1 MREKRRTLGLTLG
14 IPKMIA
20 LSVAAI
26 VAITLCPLASAG
38 ERWSRQLTEFTGPAT
53 GNDWIPLSRPGSER
67 QAGARVL
74 NYFAA
79 PPQQT
84 FLGPDN
90 AAQAQQHHF
99 TFLNHQFPQS
109 NRFLLQQPV
118 PQHQHQQPAQELLE
132 QPFHLTSFQRNGPF
146 VGQTIQHPP
155 PPPPP
160 QPASSTNPFEQQF
173 LSKSPLSEALIQE
186 DKQSPPPQQQ
196 QPTLLDQP
204 FSYQHIRQPE
214 LDAQQQVGPQS
225 GPSGG
230 AVSQEEVQL
239 LYVPVETLYN
249 QKQPS
254 QPALEN
260 NRFNSLPQPVSPSLI
275 NDFYTAGT
283 TTTTPKPA
291 RSSAATF
298 APRYTNAPETPAPAV
313 SRSSSATFGSTASSK
328 PKPNQPPLALFLYN
342 EGRQGK
348 LSTGDALGGL
358 KNVNEIAVLDA
369 FGKNTPKVFIG
380 PSGLAPPKSYSR
392 FDLPYL
398 SSVDLS
404 SSRSNRK
411 IEDLPFFVAP
421 LSYKTPSGYSKIS
434 LPPPHVGSIVVRQS
448 SSSSGNSLEHNTF
461 YTRPTAPSNV
471 QYYTPS
477 TLNFAED
484 AAPTKAPLTLG
495 ASRKPIYDDDHYT
508 SPTGKPVSTSS
519 SSLSSSGERNSA
531 GQYGTFN
538 NPNPPSRHPSV
549 NEEYFNLAK
558 TKKPTTSPAPAPTT
572 PNYPFRS
579 YGSTRQFDF
588 KPMPDQKIPPSFY
601 PADED
606 DSTTTLL
613 TTPTTTE
620 RPTTAQLQ
628 YEAER
633 MRTYF
638 REENFRSRRPVHHQ
652 QQHQPTTPA
661 TLGESKQQ
669 EQQQFVHKFKLV
681 DSVRPNNVK
690 SSVVD
695 HGFLDF
701 FNPPSSQ
708 QHTDEMIKTTIT
720 TSLPGRDG
728 AERQIIRN
736 NYFTAAAAINEDS
749 GANRHS
755 KYVSTYYNPS
765 STAAGTTA
773 GTTTLAPPTTQDV
786 FFRDFDHRSK
796 FYEREPK
803 YETSF
808 PTTVGTT
815 GTSYINKYKYETDSY
830 NDAPRYSVEVI
841 TTSEPT
847 TVTVE
852 PTQGTTD
859 QQHYSIPSELPP
871 ISANLPGLVNALM
884 DDQWSPKTPDSA
896 STSANTRGP
905 HFRKQLHRTTTQS
918 SVGADSYAAEPI
930 TTTTRRPVQRQRRP
944 HPSRTTP
951 APETSEQS
959 SPSTRA
965 PISRSRSRYVPNNDE
980 RPASRGRSRSR
991 TTTPRGPRK
1000 EEENLDYQR
1009 DVLKQNYPV
1018 IRPQGGAPAPTT
1030 TPPSTTIAT
1039 TPSTTL
1045 SYQETYED
1053 PSERLISTTLANEVP
1068 LDSVDPQQQ
1077 QQQVTR
1083 KYSTYYSEPTYEQET
1098 TPTTVIPPQTS
1109 SYFVPSY
1116 STRAQLGGGDRAE
1129 EEEYVRP
1136 QEVIPLSRDPELSQS
1151 VIPLRS
1157 QTPATEATPQTAPP
1171 PAPIQYQPVT
1181 ESEEKL
1187 TTAYGQP
1194 LEEAMEIKKVE
1205 ITPRPRRPGLVS
1217 RQRDS
1222 QQTYASRT
1230 TTERT
1235 TSVRTTTPEPTATSG
1250 AGSRTAS
1257 GRRPAFVRRPSRL
1270 YATTT
1275 VSPTTTQAAGY
1286 SNEQQQPTQGSNT
1299 VRTKNRQ
1306 DILRG
1311 RTRRP
1316 TTTTEPAAAATT
1328 ASPEAPVTRAFGRGS
1343 NLRRISPTL
1352 RSRQEQTAA
1361 ATTQQPSTAPAAPA
1375 SSSGPRFRIR
1385 ERTRFNLQP
1394 QESQWSTKLN
1404 QNSFQPVLKSES
1416 RANDFE
1422 QENVSTEPEPEI
1434 VTAARDTE
1442 MYFVNVS
1449 SNYGQKGGSSSSSN
1463 SQAANAEDSTENSVP
1478 SFADLLNDVMKDF
1491 IDDNSQKKPERESDE
1506 KDHVSVE
1513 EPRRPVANFRNNF
1526 LRKRGRSK
1534 VVDSFETAESQ
1545 HINQAA
1551 QVYNGPSHFGESLK
1565 SIDHVGLSGKNVPQ
1579 EVGAKYHADEEQYD
1593 DQENTAQEQATVAP
1607 EDEPKET
1614 ETEEASVEVITGVA
1628 EVASSTQATPTTTTT
1643 KPTEEVP
1650 TLASLEQTSTNLP
1663 QQQQDRAEEATEP
1676 SATFEPIAED
1686 DPLNGSDEEEAKRKV
1701 SDGIFADVKKTIS
1714 DLYEMAEHDTE
1725 TEEMVDGGDPVGDD
1739 DDEVEDEEFRP
1750 TEDSL
1755 ADPTASTTDISP
1767 SETQFV
1773 PVTAEPPAFVNPM
1786 GSLVIPTS
1794 VSNGITHETE
1804 ICYRGRCIKTEDD
1817 KRKRKFK
1824 LN

>member
-1 MREKRRTLGLTLG
+1 MALGVALVQVA
-14 IPKMIA
+14 IIA
-20 LSVAAI
+20 LTS
-26 VAITLCPLASAG
+26 LAPVLAG
-38 ERWSRQLTEFTGPAT
+38 ERWSRQLTEFTGGSAT
-53 GNDWIPLSRPGSER
+53 GTDWIPLSRPIAER

-74 NYFAA
+74 NYFSA
-79 PPQQT
+79 PPQPQ

-90 AAQAQQHHF
+90 TAAAQQHHF

-109 NRFLLQQPV
+109 NRFLLQQPA
-118 PQHQHQQPAQELLE
+118 PQQPQQQQQELLE
-132 QPFHLTSFQRNGPF
+132 QPPFHLSSFQRSPPQF

-160 QPASSTNPFEQQF
+160 PQPQPNLFEQQF
-173 LSKSPLSEALIQE
+173 LGGAKSPLSEALIQE
-186 DKQSPPPQQQ
+186 DKPQPQQLEQ
-196 QPTLLDQP
+196 QS

-214 LDAQQQVGPQS
+214 LDGQPGGGPPPQQP
-225 GPSGG
+225 G

-249 QKQPS
+249 QKQQSPLA
-254 QPALEN
+254 PDT
-260 NRFNSLPQPVSPSLI
+260 NRYNALPQPVSPSLI

-283 TTTTPKPA
+283 TTTTPKPPV
-291 RSSAATF
+291 RTSAATF
-298 APRYTNAPETPAPAV
+298 ATQPPQRSVYTSAGAETSAPALS
-313 SRSSSATFGSTASSK
+313 SRSSSTSASK

-342 EGRQGK
+342 DGRQGK
-348 LSTGDALGGL
+348 LSTSDAIGGL
-358 KNVNEIAVLDA
+358 KNINEIAVLDA

-380 PSGLAPPKSYSR
+380 PNGLAPPKSYSR

-404 SSRSNRK
+404 SNRANRK

-421 LSYKTPSGYSKIS
+421 LSYKTPGGYTKIA

-448 SSSSGNSLEHNTF
+448 GSTGSGGNSLEHGPF

-477 TLNFAED
+477 TLNFGED
-484 AAPTKAPLTLG
+484 AGPTKATLG
-495 ASRKPIYDDDHYT
+495 ATGKPIYDADHYT
-508 SPTGKPVSTSS
+508 SPTGKPASTV
-519 SSLSSSGERNSA
+519 
-531 GQYGTFN
+531 GQYSSFQN
-538 NPNPPSRHPSV
+538 SPLPPSRHPGV

-558 TKKPTTSPAPAPTT
+558 TKKPSTSPAPAPTT
-572 PNYPFRS
+572 ANYPFRS
-579 YGSTRQFDF
+579 YGGSTRQFDF
-588 KPMPDQKIPPSFY
+588 KPMPEQKIPPSFY
-601 PADED
+601 PVEELD
-606 DSTTTLL
+606 DTTTTIF
-613 TTPTTTE
+613 TTPTTTTTTE
-620 RPTTAQLQ
+620 RPTTAQLHF
-628 YEAER
+628 EAER
-633 MRTYF
+633 MRTHF
-638 REENFRSRRPVHHQ
+638 REENFRSRTRPHHQHHQ
-652 QQHQPTTPA
+652 QQTTPA
-661 TLGESKQQ
+661 TTPLNEGK
-669 EQQQFVHKFKLV
+669 EQ
-681 DSVRPNNVK
+681 
-690 SSVVD
+690 
-695 HGFLDF
+695 HGGID
-701 FNPPSSQ
+701 
-708 QHTDEMIKTTIT
+708 
-720 TSLPGRDG
+720 
-728 AERQIIRN
+728 RQVIRN
-736 NYFTAAAAINEDS
+736 NYYTAAAAINEDS

-765 STAAGTTA
+765 STSAGTTA
-773 GTTTLAPPTTQDV
+773 GTTTPATLTTQDV
-786 FFRDFDHRSK
+786 FFRDFEHRSK
-796 FYEREPK
+796 FYEREPTK

-808 PTTVGTT
+808 PTTIGTT
-815 GTSYINKYKYETDSY
+815 VGTSYINKYKYETDSY
-830 NDAPRYSVEVI
+830 SDSPRYSVEVI

-847 TVTVE
+847 TAVTVE
-852 PTQGTTD
+852 PTHGTTE

-884 DDQWSPKTPDSA
+884 DEQWSPKTPDTGAQAPSG
-896 STSANTRGP
+896 NTRGP
-905 HFRKQLHRTTTQS
+905 HFRKQLHRTTTTQS
-918 SVGADSYAAEPI
+918 SDAYDADQAAP
-930 TTTTRRPVQRQRRP
+930 TTRRPLQRGRRP
-944 HPSRTTP
+944 HPSRTTTP
-951 APETSEQS
+951 ATPAAEAGENS
-959 SPSTRA
+959 SHASTRA
-965 PISRSRSRYVPNNDE
+965 PISRSRSRYVPNNEE
-980 RPASRGRSRSR
+980 RPAASRGRSRGR

-1018 IRPQGGAPAPTT
+1018 IRPQAQGVPAPTT
-1030 TPPSTTIAT
+1030 SPPPTTIAT

-1045 SYQETYED
+1045 QETYDD
-1053 PSERLISTTLANEVP
+1053 PSERVFISTTLANELP
-1068 LDSVDPQQQ
+1068 LDTVDP

-1083 KYSTYYSEPTYEQET
+1083 KYSTYYSEPTYDQET
-1098 TPTTVIPPQTS
+1098 TVTTVVPPQTP
-1109 SYFVPSY
+1109 SYYVPSY
-1116 STRAQLGGGDRAE
+1116 NTRTQAE
-1129 EEEYVRP
+1129 DEEEYVRP
-1136 QEVIPLSRDPELSQS
+1136 QEVIPLNREPEHS

-1157 QTPATEATPQTAPP
+1157 QTPATEAPPQTAPP
-1171 PAPIQYQPVT
+1171 PVT

-1187 TTAYGQP
+1187 TTAYGAP

-1217 RQRDS
+1217 RTRDS
-1222 QQTYASRT
+1222 QQTYATRT

-1235 TSVRTTTPEPTATSG
+1235 ITSRTTTPEPAAPPPPSG
-1250 AGSRTAS
+1250 AGASRTSA

-1275 VSPTTTQAAGY
+1275 ASPTTTAAY
-1286 SNEQQQPTQGSNT
+1286 TNEQQPTQGTYT

-1361 ATTQQPSTAPAAPA
+1361 ATTQQPSTAAPAA
-1375 SSSGPRFRIR
+1375 SSGPRFRIR

-1404 QNSFQPVLKSES
+1404 QNSFQPVLKTES
-1416 RANDFE
+1416 RANNDLE

-1434 VTAARDTE
+1434 VTAARDTG

-1449 SNYGQKGGSSSSSN
+1449 SNYGQKGGAGSP
-1463 SQAANAEDSTENSVP
+1463 QDAPTEDSTENSVP

-1491 IDDNSQKKPERESDE
+1491 IDDNSQKKPERESEE
-1506 KDHVSVE
+1506 KDRASSE
-1513 EPRRPVANFRNNF
+1513 EATRRPITSNFRNNF

-1551 QVYNGPSHFGESLK
+1551 QVYNGQAHFGETLK
-1565 SIDHVGLSGKNVPQ
+1565 SIDHVGLTGKNIAEKHRDVAPF
-1579 EVGAKYHADEEQYD
+1579 EE
-1593 DQENTAQEQATVAP
+1593 QENTAQEQATVAP
-1607 EDEPKET
+1607 EEEPKET
-1614 ETEEASVEVITGVA
+1614 ETGEASVEVITAVSDVSA
-1628 EVASSTQATPTTTTT
+1628 PTSTA
-1643 KPTEEVP
+1643 KPTAEDLA
-1650 TLASLEQTSTNLP
+1650 LASLEQTSTNAPLL
-1663 QQQQDRAEEATEP
+1663 QDHTTEA
-1676 SATFEPIAED
+1676 SATLEPIAED
-1686 DPLNGSDEEEAKRKV
+1686 DGPTFAAPEAGEEEEEENQQPPSSKKV
-1701 SDGIFADVKKTIS
+1701 SEGIFADVKKTIS
-1714 DLYEMAEHDTE
+1714 DLYEMAEHDAE
-1725 TEEMVDGGDPVGDD
+1725 TEEMVDGGGEQDG
-1739 DDEVEDEEFRP
+1739 EREDEFVHP
-1750 TEDSL
+1750 TEDPL
-1755 ADPTASTTDISP
+1755 AADDAVESDDEQEVVPATTDISP

-1773 PVTAEPPAFVNPM
+1773 PVTAEPPAIVNPM

>member
-1 MREKRRTLGLTLG
+1 MREKRRSLLGLTLG
-14 IPKMIA
+14 IWEMITLSTAIIAIA
-20 LSVAAI
+20 L
-26 VAITLCPLASAG
+26 CPSTSAG
-38 ERWSRQLTEFTGPAT
+38 ERWSRQLTEFTGGPAP

-79 PPQQT
+79 PQQT

-109 NRFLLQQPV
+109 NRFLLQQPA
-118 PQHQHQQPAQELLE
+118 PQQHQPTQELLDP
-132 QPFHLTSFQRNGPF
+132 PFHLTNFQRNGPF
-146 VGQTIQHPP
+146 LGQTIQHPP
-155 PPPPP
+155 PPPPA
-160 QPASSTNPFEQQF
+160 QPGSSTNPFEQQF

-186 DKQSPPPQQQ
+186 DKQQPPPPQQQ
-196 QPTLLDQP
+196 PSLLDQP

-214 LDAQQQVGPQS
+214 LDVQQPSPQS

-249 QKQPS
+249 QKQS
-254 QPALEN
+254 QATPEN

-291 RSSAATF
+291 RTSAATF
-298 APRYTNAPETPAPAV
+298 APRYTNAPETPTPAL
-313 SRSSSATFGSTASSK
+313 SRSSSSTFGGATSK

-342 EGRQGK
+342 DGRQGK
-348 LSTGDALGGL
+348 LSTGDALSGL
-358 KNVNEIAVLDA
+358 KNINEIAVLDA
-369 FGKNTPKVFIG
+369 FGKNSPKVFIG

-404 SSRSNRK
+404 SNRSNRK

-421 LSYKTPSGYSKIS
+421 LSYKTPSGYSKIA
-434 LPPPHVGSIVVRQS
+434 LPAPHVGSVIVRQS
-448 SSSSGNSLEHNTF
+448 SSTSGNSLEHNTF
-461 YTRPTAPSNV
+461 YTRPTAPSNNV

-477 TLNFAED
+477 TLNFADD
-484 AAPTKAPLTLG
+484 AAPTKAPVTLG
-495 ASRKPIYDDDHYT
+495 ASGKPIYEADHYT
-508 SPTGKPVSTSS
+508 SPTGKPVSSS
-519 SSLSSSGERNSA
+519 SSNDRGQQYSSFNS
-531 GQYGTFN
+531 
-538 NPNPPSRHPSV
+538 PNPPSRHPSV
-549 NEEYFNLAK
+549 NEEFFNLAK
-558 TKKPTTSPAPAPTT
+558 TKKPTTSPAPTT

-601 PADED
+601 PVEED
-606 DSTTTLL
+606 DSTTTVL

-620 RPTTAQLQ
+620 RPTTAQLH

-633 MRTYF
+633 MRTHF
-638 REENFRSRRPVHHQ
+638 REENFRIRRPHHHQ
-652 QQHQPTTPA
+652 PSTPA

-669 EQQQFVHKFKLV
+669 EQQFVHKFKLV

-708 QHTDEMIKTTIT
+708 QHTDEMVKTTIT

-736 NYFTAAAAINEDS
+736 NYFTAAAVINEDN
-749 GANRHS
+749 GTNRHS

-773 GTTTLAPPTTQDV
+773 GTTTPAPLTTQDT

-830 NDAPRYSVEVI
+830 SDAPRYSVEVI

-896 STSANTRGP
+896 ITSGNTRGP

-918 SVGADSYAAEPI
+918 SVGDSYAAEPI
-930 TTTTRRPVQRQRRP
+930 TTTTTRRPLQRQRRP

-951 APETSEQS
+951 APETGENS

-965 PISRSRSRYVPNNDE
+965 PISRSRSRYVPNNEE

-1018 IRPQGGAPAPTT
+1018 IRPQGQGVPVPTT
-1030 TPPSTTIAT
+1030 TPPPTTIAT

-1045 SYQETYED
+1045 SYQEAYED
-1053 PSERLISTTLANEVP
+1053 PSERLISTTLANEVL
-1068 LDSVDPQQQ
+1068 LDAVDP

-1083 KYSTYYSEPTYEQET
+1083 KYSTYYSEPSYEPET
-1098 TPTTVIPPQTS
+1098 DTVTTVLPSQTS
-1109 SYFVPSY
+1109 SYFVPSF
-1116 STRAQLGGGDRAE
+1116 STRSQFGGDRAE
-1129 EEEYVRP
+1129 EEEYSRP
-1136 QEVIPLSRDPELSQS
+1136 QEVIPLNREAELGQS

-1171 PAPIQYQPVT
+1171 AVQYQPVT

-1194 LEEAMEIKKVE
+1194 LEEIMEIKKVE

-1235 TSVRTTTPEPTATSG
+1235 TSVRTTTPEPAASSG

-1275 VSPTTTQAAGY
+1275 TASPTTTAGY
-1286 SNEQQQPTQGSNT
+1286 SSEQQQPTQGTYT

-1361 ATTQQPSTAPAAPA
+1361 TATTQQPSTTAPA
-1375 SSSGPRFRIR
+1375 SSSNGGPRFRIR

-1422 QENVSTEPEPEI
+1422 QENVSSEPEPEI
-1434 VTAARDTE
+1434 VTAPRDNE

-1449 SNYGQKGGSSSSSN
+1449 SNYGQKDGSN
-1463 SQAANAEDSTENSVP
+1463 QGANAEDSTENSVP

-1491 IDDNSQKKPERESDE
+1491 IDDNSQKKPERDSDE
-1506 KDHVSVE
+1506 KDQVSIE

-1551 QVYNGPSHFGESLK
+1551 HVYNGPSHYGEPLK
-1565 SIDHVGLSGKNVPQ
+1565 SIDHVELSGKNVPQ
-1579 EVGAKYHADEEQYD
+1579 QVDAKHHNQEERYDEQD
-1593 DQENTAQEQATVAP
+1593 NTAQEEATVAP
-1607 EDEPKET
+1607 EEETKET
-1614 ETEEASVEVITGVA
+1614 ETEEVSVEVVTGFA
-1628 EVASSTQATPTTTTT
+1628 ELGTSTQTTPTTTTTTT
-1643 KPTEEVP
+1643 KPTEQTP
-1650 TLASLEQTSTNLP
+1650 TLASLEQTSTILP
-1663 QQQQDRAEEATEP
+1663 QQQDRAEATTDTPVTVEP
-1676 SATFEPIAED
+1676 SSEEVPF
-1686 DPLNGSDEEEAKRKV
+1686 NGSEEEEEVKRKI

-1739 DDEVEDEEFRP
+1739 EEVEDEEFRP
-1750 TEDSL
+1750 TDDSL
-1755 ADPTASTTDISP
+1755 VASTTDISP

-1773 PVTAEPPAFVNPM
+1773 PVTAEPPALVNPM

>member
-1 MREKRRTLGLTLG
+1 MRD
-14 IPKMIA
+14 A
-20 LSVAAI
+20 LESWAS
-26 VAITLCPLASAG
+26 ITLAVALVGITICPPVSAG
-38 ERWSRQLTEFTGPAT
+38 ERWSRQLTEFTGGPVA
-53 GNDWIPLSRPGSER
+53 GNDWIPLSRPSSER

-74 NYFAA
+74 NYFTA
-79 PPQQT
+79 PQQT
-84 FLGPDN
+84 FLDPDS

-109 NRFLLQQPV
+109 NRFLLQQPA
-118 PQHQHQQPAQELLE
+118 PQQHQPAQELLE
-132 QPFHLTSFQRNGPF
+132 QPFHLTSFQRTSPF

-160 QPASSTNPFEQQF
+160 QPAASAIPFEQQF
-173 LSKSPLSEALIQE
+173 LSKSPVSEALIQE
-186 DKQSPPPQQQ
+186 EKQQHQQQ
-196 QPTLLDQP
+196 QQTSLLDQP

-214 LDAQQQVGPQS
+214 LDAHPAGPQS

-249 QKQPS
+249 QKQS
-254 QPALEN
+254 QPPPEN
-260 NRFNSLPQPVSPSLI
+260 TRFNTLPQPVSPSLI

-283 TTTTPKPA
+283 TTTTPKPP
-291 RSSAATF
+291 RTNAATF
-298 APRYTNAPETPAPAV
+298 APRYTSAPETPAPAL
-313 SRSSSATFGSTASSK
+313 SRSSTSTLGGASSK

-342 EGRQGK
+342 DGRQGK

-358 KNVNEIAVLDA
+358 KNINEIAVLDA

-380 PSGLAPPKSYSR
+380 PSGLAPSKSYSR

-404 SSRSNRK
+404 SNRANRK

-421 LSYKTPSGYSKIS
+421 LSYKTPNGYSKIA
-434 LPPPHVGSIVVRQS
+434 LPPPHVGSIIVRQGS
-448 SSSSGNSLEHNTF
+448 SSNGNSLDHNTF
-461 YTRPTAPSNV
+461 HTRPTAPSNV

-477 TLNFAED
+477 TLNFD
-484 AAPTKAPLTLG
+484 DSSTSTKTPVTLG
-495 ASRKPIYDDDHYT
+495 ASGKPIYETDHYT
-508 SPTGKPVSTSS
+508 SPTGKPVSSS
-519 SSLSSSGERNSA
+519 STNDRGVAHFGSFS
-531 GQYGTFN
+531 
-538 NPNPPSRHPSV
+538 NPNPLPASRHPSV

-558 TKKPTTSPAPAPTT
+558 TKKPTTSSALAPTT

-601 PADED
+601 PQEED
-606 DSTTTLL
+606 DASTTLSA
-613 TTPTTTE
+613 TTTTTE

-628 YEAER
+628 FEAER
-633 MRTYF
+633 MRTHF
-638 REENFRSRRPVHHQ
+638 REENFRSRRPHH
-652 QQHQPTTPA
+652 HQPTTPA
-661 TLGESKQQ
+661 SLDENKPQEQQ
-669 EQQQFVHKFKLV
+669 QQQQFVHKFKLV

-701 FNPPSSQ
+701 FNHASH
-708 QHTDEMIKTTIT
+708 QHTDDMIKTTIT
-720 TSLPGRDG
+720 TNLPGG
-728 AERQIIRN
+728 ADRQVIRN
-736 NYFTAAAAINEDS
+736 NYFTASAAANEDT

-755 KYVSTYYNPS
+755 KFVSTYYNPS

-773 GTTTLAPPTTQDV
+773 ETTTPATFTTQDM
-786 FFRDFDHRSK
+786 FFREFDHRSK

-815 GTSYINKYKYETDSY
+815 GTNYINKYKYDTGSFS
-830 NDAPRYSVEVI
+830 DAPRYSVEVV

-847 TVTVE
+847 TGTAE

-859 QQHYSIPSELPP
+859 PQHYNIPSELPP

-884 DDQWSPKTPDSA
+884 DDQWPPKASEIGSA
-896 STSANTRGP
+896 AVNPRGP
-905 HFRKQLHRTTTQS
+905 HFRKQLHRTTTQTS
-918 SVGADSYAAEPI
+918 AAEPYGTEPA
-930 TTTTRRPVQRQRRP
+930 TTTTRRPLQRQRRP

-951 APETSEQS
+951 APAAPAETGENSG
-959 SPSTRA
+959 PSTRA
-965 PISRSRSRYVPNNDE
+965 PNSRSRSRYVPNNEE
-980 RPASRGRSRSR
+980 RTSSRGRSRSR
-991 TTTPRGPRK
+991 TTTPRGPRR

-1018 IRPQGGAPAPTT
+1018 IRPQGPGASAPTT

-1039 TPSTTL
+1039 TPSTTFGN
-1045 SYQETYED
+1045 QEPYEET
-1053 PSERLISTTLANEVP
+1053 SERLIATTLANEIP

-1077 QQQVTR
+1077 VTS
-1083 KYSTYYSEPTYEQET
+1083 KYSTYYSDSTYERESSA
-1098 TPTTVIPPQTS
+1098 TTVLPSQTS
-1109 SYFVPSY
+1109 SYYVPLY
-1116 STRAQLGGGDRAE
+1116 STRSQTGDRPE
-1129 EEEYVRP
+1129 EEEYLRP
-1136 QEVIPLSRDPELSQS
+1136 QEVLPLNPDAEPAHA
-1151 VIPLRS
+1151 VIPLGT
-1157 QTPATEATPQTAPP
+1157 QTPVTEASPQTAPP
-1171 PAPIQYQPVT
+1171 VQYLPEKE

-1194 LEEAMEIKKVE
+1194 LDDAMELKKME

-1222 QQTYASRT
+1222 QQSYASRT

-1235 TSVRTTTPEPTATSG
+1235 TTTRTTTPEPAVSG
-1250 AGSRTAS
+1250 TGSRTAS

-1275 VSPTTTQAAGY
+1275 VSPITTAGY
-1286 SNEQQQPTQGSNT
+1286 SNEQQQSTHGTNT

-1316 TTTTEPAAAATT
+1316 TTTTEPAAAAATT

-1361 ATTQQPSTAPAAPA
+1361 ATTQQPSTAAP

-1416 RANDFE
+1416 RTNDLE

-1434 VTAARDTE
+1434 VTAARDNE
-1442 MYFVNVS
+1442 MFFLNVS
-1449 SNYGQKGGSSSSSN
+1449 SKYGQKDSSN
-1463 SQAANAEDSTENSVP
+1463 QGVNAEDSTETSVP

-1491 IDDNSQKKPERESDE
+1491 IDDNSQKKPERDSDE
-1506 KDHVSVE
+1506 KDQASTE
-1513 EPRRPVANFRNNF
+1513 EQRRPVASFRNNF

-1565 SIDHVGLSGKNVPQ
+1565 SIDHVGLSGKNAAQ
-1579 EVGAKYHADEEQYD
+1579 QNNAKHADQQEAFEE
-1593 DQENTAQEQATVAP
+1593 QENTAQEEEATVAP
-1607 EDEPKET
+1607 VEIVPGEIA
-1614 ETEEASVEVITGVA
+1614 TEEVSVEVITRFA
-1628 EVASSTQATPTTTTT
+1628 EAEPSTTSTPSTTTM
-1643 KPTEEVP
+1643 KPTQEVP
-1650 TLASLEQTSTNLP
+1650 TLASLEQTSTSVP
-1663 QQQQDRAEEATEP
+1663 QQQDRVEAATETP
-1676 SATFEPIAED
+1676 TTVEPVYD
-1686 DPLNGSDEEEAKRKV
+1686 DESSFLADDQFVKKQAPG
-1701 SDGIFADVKKTIS
+1701 GIFADVKKTIS
-1714 DLYEMAEHDTE
+1714 DLYEMAEHDAE
-1725 TEEMVDGGDPVGDD
+1725 TEEMVDGGEPAGIDETEDD
-1739 DDEVEDEEFRP
+1739 DFQP
-1750 TEDSL
+1750 TDDPRSLGDSFD
-1755 ADPTASTTDISP
+1755 AQASPVTDISP

-1773 PVTAEPPAFVNPM
+1773 QVTAEPPTFINPM

>member
-14 IPKMIA
+14 IWETVT
-20 LSVAAI
+20 LSIAI
-26 VAITLCPLASAG
+26 VTITLCPLVSAG
-38 ERWSRQLTEFTGPAT
+38 ERWSRQLTEFTGGPAT

-79 PPQQT
+79 PQQT

-90 AAQAQQHHF
+90 AAQPQQHHF

-109 NRFLLQQPV
+109 NRFLLQQPA
-118 PQHQHQQPAQELLE
+118 PQQHQPAQELLE
-132 QPFHLTSFQRNGPF
+132 QPFHLTSFQRTAPF

-155 PPPPP
+155 PPPP
-160 QPASSTNPFEQQF
+160 QPASPTNPFEQQF

-186 DKQSPPPQQQ
+186 DKQQPPQQQ
-196 QPTLLDQP
+196 QPSILDQP

-214 LDAQQQVGPQS
+214 LDGQQGGPQS

-249 QKQPS
+249 QKQS
-254 QPALEN
+254 QPTPEN

-283 TTTTPKPA
+283 TTTTPKPP
-291 RSSAATF
+291 RTSAATF
-298 APRYTNAPETPAPAV
+298 APRYTNAPETPAPAPAV
-313 SRSSSATFGSTASSK
+313 SRSSTTTFGGTSSK

-342 EGRQGK
+342 DGRQGK

-404 SSRSNRK
+404 SNRSNRK

-421 LSYKTPSGYSKIS
+421 LSYKTPGGYSKIA
-434 LPPPHVGSIVVRQS
+434 LPSPHVGSIIVRQS

-461 YTRPTAPSNV
+461 YTRPTAPTNV

-484 AAPTKAPLTLG
+484 AAPTKAPVTLG
-495 ASRKPIYDDDHYT
+495 ASGKPIYDADHYT
-508 SPTGKPVSTSS
+508 SPTGKPISSASS
-519 SSLSSSGERNSA
+519 SSERTA
-531 GQYGTFN
+531 GQYSSFN
-538 NPNPPSRHPSV
+538 SPNPPSRHPSV

-572 PNYPFRS
+572 PNYSFRT

-588 KPMPDQKIPPSFY
+588 KPMPEQKIPPSFY
-601 PADED
+601 PVDED
-606 DSTTTLL
+606 DTTTTIL

-628 YEAER
+628 FEAER
-633 MRTYF
+633 MRTHF
-638 REENFRSRRPVHHQ
+638 REENFRSRRPQHQ
-652 QQHQPTTPA
+652 HQHQPTTLA
-661 TLGESKQQ
+661 SLDEGKQQ
-669 EQQQFVHKFKLV
+669 EPQQQQFVHKFKLV
-681 DSVRPNNVK
+681 ESVRPNNVK

-708 QHTDEMIKTTIT
+708 QHTDDMIKTTIT

-736 NYFTAAAAINEDS
+736 NYFTAAAAINEDT

-773 GTTTLAPPTTQDV
+773 GTTTPATLTTQDV

-803 YETSF
+803 YETNF

-830 NDAPRYSVEVI
+830 SDAPRYSVEVI

-847 TVTVE
+847 TVTAE
-852 PTQGTTD
+852 PTHGTTD

-896 STSANTRGP
+896 STNTRAP
-905 HFRKQLHRTTTQS
+905 HFRKQLYRTTTQS
-918 SVGADSYAAEPI
+918 SVGDSYAAEPV

-951 APETSEQS
+951 APEMVDYA

-1018 IRPQGGAPAPTT
+1018 IRPQGQGSGAPAPTT
-1030 TPPSTTIAT
+1030 TPPSTTVAT

-1077 QQQVTR
+1077 QVTR
-1083 KYSTYYSEPTYEQET
+1083 KYATYYSEPTYEQET
-1098 TPTTVIPPQTS
+1098 TVTTVLPPQTS

-1116 STRAQLGGGDRAE
+1116 STRAQLGGDRAE

-1136 QEVIPLSRDPELSQS
+1136 QEVIPLNREPELGQS

-1157 QTPATEATPQTAPP
+1157 QTTPTEATPQTAPP
-1171 PAPIQYQPVT
+1171 AIQYQPVT
-1181 ESEEKL
+1181 DSDEKL

-1222 QQTYASRT
+1222 QQTYSSRT

-1235 TSVRTTTPEPTATSG
+1235 TSVRTTTPEPATSA

-1275 VSPTTTQAAGY
+1275 ASPTTTTAGY
-1286 SNEQQQPTQGSNT
+1286 SNEQQQSTQGSYT

-1361 ATTQQPSTAPAAPA
+1361 ATTQQPSTAAPA
-1375 SSSGPRFRIR
+1375 SSGGPRFRIR

-1404 QNSFQPVLKSES
+1404 QNSFQPVLKGES

-1434 VTAARDTE
+1434 VTAARNSE

-1449 SNYGQKGGSSSSSN
+1449 SNYGQKDGSH
-1463 SQAANAEDSTENSVP
+1463 QGANAEDSTETSVP

-1491 IDDNSQKKPERESDE
+1491 IDDNSQKKPERDSDE
-1506 KDHVSVE
+1506 KDQVSLE

-1551 QVYNGPSHFGESLK
+1551 QLYNGPSHFGEPLK

-1579 EVGAKYHADEEQYD
+1579 EDDMLGVQQEQYEE
-1593 DQENTAQEQATVAP
+1593 QENTAQEQATVAP
-1607 EDEPKET
+1607 EEEPKET
-1614 ETEEASVEVITGVA
+1614 ETEEASVEVVTDFA
-1628 EVASSTQATPTTTTT
+1628 ELGTSTQATPTTTTATTT
-1643 KPTEEVP
+1643 KPTEEFP
-1650 TLASLEQTSTNLP
+1650 TLASLEQTSTYLP
-1663 QQQQDRAEEATEP
+1663 QQQDRIDATAETP
-1676 SATFEPIAED
+1676 ATFEPISEN

-1725 TEEMVDGGDPVGDD
+1725 TEEMVDGGDPMD
-1739 DDEVEDEEFRP
+1739 DDEVDDKEFQP
-1750 TEDSL
+1750 TEDPLQQAGS
-1755 ADPTASTTDISP
+1755 DEQITSTTDISP

>member
-1 MREKRRTLGLTLG
+1 MREKRRTFGLTLG
-14 IPKMIA
+14 SWESTMLA
-20 LSVAAI
+20 LAL
-26 VAITLCPLASAG
+26 VAITLCPLVSAG
-38 ERWSRQLTEFTGPAT
+38 ERWSRQLTEFTGGPAT

-74 NYFAA
+74 NYFTA
-79 PPQQT
+79 PQHT

-109 NRFLLQQPV
+109 NRFLLQQPA
-118 PQHQHQQPAQELLE
+118 PQQHQPAQELLE
-132 QPFHLTSFQRNGPF
+132 QPFHLTSFQRTAPF

-160 QPASSTNPFEQQF
+160 QQPVSSTNPFEQQF
-173 LSKSPLSEALIQE
+173 LSKSPISEALIQE
-186 DKQSPPPQQQ
+186 DKQQSLQQQ
-196 QPTLLDQP
+196 QPSILDQP

-214 LDAQQQVGPQS
+214 LNAQSTGPQS

-249 QKQPS
+249 QKQS
-254 QPALEN
+254 QPPPEN
-260 NRFNSLPQPVSPSLI
+260 NRFNALPQPVSPSLI
-275 NDFYTAGT
+275 NDFYTAAT
-283 TTTTPKPA
+283 TTTTPKPP
-291 RSSAATF
+291 RTSAATF
-298 APRYTNAPETPAPAV
+298 APRYSSAPETPAPAL
-313 SRSSSATFGSTASSK
+313 SRSSTSTFGGSSSK

-342 EGRQGK
+342 DGRQSK

-358 KNVNEIAVLDA
+358 KNINEIAVLDA

-380 PSGLAPPKSYSR
+380 PSGLAPSKSYSR

-404 SSRSNRK
+404 SNRANRK

-421 LSYKTPSGYSKIS
+421 LSYKTPGGYSKIA
-434 LPPPHVGSIVVRQS
+434 LPPPHVGSIIVRQS
-448 SSSSGNSLEHNTF
+448 TSPTSGNSLEHNTF

-477 TLNFAED
+477 TLNFADD
-484 AAPTKAPLTLG
+484 ASPTKTSATLG
-495 ASRKPIYDDDHYT
+495 ATGKPIYDADHYT
-508 SPTGKPVSTSS
+508 SPTGKPVSSS
-519 SSLSSSGERNSA
+519 SSNDR
-531 GQYGTFN
+531 GQYSSFSG
-538 NPNPPSRHPSV
+538 PNPLPASRHPSV

-558 TKKPTTSPAPAPTT
+558 TKKPTTSAAPVPTT

-601 PADED
+601 PQEEED
-606 DSTTTLL
+606 SATTLL
-613 TTPTTTE
+613 ATTTTTE
-620 RPTTAQLQ
+620 RPTTVQLQ
-628 YEAER
+628 FEAER
-633 MRTYF
+633 MRTHF
-638 REENFRSRRPVHHQ
+638 REENFRSRRPHH
-652 QQHQPTTPA
+652 HQPTTPA
-661 TLGESKQQ
+661 PLTESKPQ

-720 TSLPGRDG
+720 TNLPGSGG
-728 AERQIIRN
+728 ADRQVIRN
-736 NYFTAAAAINEDS
+736 NYFTASAAINEDT

-773 GTTTLAPPTTQDV
+773 GTTTPSTFTTQDA

-884 DDQWSPKTPDSA
+884 DDQWSPKTPDSS
-896 STSANTRGP
+896 STTGNTRGP
-905 HFRKQLHRTTTQS
+905 HFRKQLQRTTTQTS
-918 SVGADSYAAEPI
+918 AGDSYAAEPAA
-930 TTTTRRPVQRQRRP
+930 TTTRRPLQRQRRP

-951 APETSEQS
+951 APALNADTGDNSG
-959 SPSTRA
+959 PSTRA
-965 PISRSRSRYVPNNDE
+965 PISRSRSRYVPNNEE

-1018 IRPQGGAPAPTT
+1018 IRPQGQGAPAPTT

-1077 QQQVTR
+1077 VTR
-1083 KYSTYYSEPTYEQET
+1083 KYSTYYSDPSYEQET
-1098 TPTTVIPPQTS
+1098 TVTTVLPPQTS

-1116 STRAQLGGGDRAE
+1116 STRSQTGD
-1129 EEEYVRP
+1129 EEEYVRS
-1136 QEVIPLSRDPELSQS
+1136 QDVIPLNRDPEPIHS
-1151 VIPLRS
+1151 VIPLRTHTS
-1157 QTPATEATPQTAPP
+1157 PTEATPQTAPP
-1171 PAPIQYQPVT
+1171 AIQYQPVT

-1222 QQTYASRT
+1222 QQNYASRT
-1230 TTERT
+1230 TTERST
-1235 TSVRTTTPEPTATSG
+1235 VRTTTPEPTTSG
-1250 AGSRTAS
+1250 AGSRTAA

-1275 VSPTTTQAAGY
+1275 VSPTTTAGY
-1286 SNEQQQPTQGSNT
+1286 SNEQQQQSTQGSYT

-1328 ASPEAPVTRAFGRGS
+1328 ASPEAPVTRAFGRGN

-1352 RSRQEQTAA
+1352 RSRQEQTVA
-1361 ATTQQPSTAPAAPA
+1361 ATTQQPSTAA
-1375 SSSGPRFRIR
+1375 SSSTGPRFRIR

-1416 RANDFE
+1416 RANDLE

-1434 VTAARDTE
+1434 VTAARDSE

-1449 SNYGQKGGSSSSSN
+1449 SNYGQKGN
-1463 SQAANAEDSTENSVP
+1463 NDQVANAEDSTENSVP

-1491 IDDNSQKKPERESDE
+1491 IDDNGQKKPERDSDE
-1506 KDHVSVE
+1506 KDQVSSE
-1513 EPRRPVANFRNNF
+1513 EQRRPVANFRNNF

-1551 QVYNGPSHFGESLK
+1551 QVYNGPSHLGESLK

-1579 EVGAKYHADEEQYD
+1579 QINGKYADQQFEE
-1593 DQENTAQEQATVAP
+1593 QENTAQEQATVAP
-1607 EDEPKET
+1607 EEEPKET
-1614 ETEEASVEVITGVA
+1614 ETEEASVEIVTAFSDVGTSAPV
-1628 EVASSTQATPTTTTT
+1628 STTTTV
-1643 KPTEEVP
+1643 KPTEPVP
-1650 TLASLEQTSTNLP
+1650 TQVGLELTSTLVP
-1663 QQQQDRAEEATEP
+1663 LSEVTTETPATGEPVYDDEP
-1676 SATFEPIAED
+1676 SYLLSD
-1686 DPLNGSDEEEAKRKV
+1686 DEETKKKV
-1701 SDGIFADVKKTIS
+1701 SHGIFADVKKTIS
-1714 DLYEMAEHDTE
+1714 DLYQMAEHDTE
-1725 TEEMVDGGDPVGDD
+1725 TEEMVDGGDPAGD
-1739 DDEVEDEEFRP
+1739 EEIEDEDVRP
-1750 TEDSL
+1750 TEDPLSL
-1755 ADPTASTTDISP
+1755 GGGNDEEQVAPTTDISP

-1773 PVTAEPPAFVNPM
+1773 QVTAEPPAFVNPM

>member
-14 IPKMIA
+14 TWETITLMVA
-20 LSVAAI
+20 L
-26 VAITLCPLASAG
+26 VAIALCPLVSAG
-38 ERWSRQLTEFTGPAT
+38 ERWSRQLTEFTGGPAT

-79 PPQQT
+79 PQPT

-109 NRFLLQQPV
+109 NRFLLQQPPP
-118 PQHQHQQPAQELLE
+118 PQHQSAQELLE
-132 QPFHLTSFQRNGPF
+132 QPFHLTSFQRTSPF

-155 PPPPP
+155 PPPPLP
-160 QPASSTNPFEQQF
+160 QQSISSTNPFEQQF
-173 LSKSPLSEALIQE
+173 LSKSPVSEALIQE
-186 DKQSPPPQQQ
+186 DKQQPLQQQQQ
-196 QPTLLDQP
+196 QPSILDQP

-214 LDAQQQVGPQS
+214 LDAQPAGPQS

-249 QKQPS
+249 QKQS
-254 QPALEN
+254 QPPTEN
-260 NRFNSLPQPVSPSLI
+260 NRFNALPQPVSPSLI

-283 TTTTPKPA
+283 TTTTPKPP
-291 RSSAATF
+291 RTSAATF
-298 APRYTNAPETPAPAV
+298 APRYTSAPETPAPAL
-313 SRSSSATFGSTASSK
+313 SRSSTSTFGGTSSK

-342 EGRQGK
+342 DGRQSK

-358 KNVNEIAVLDA
+358 KNINEIAVLDA
-369 FGKNTPKVFIG
+369 FGKNSPKVFIG
-380 PSGLAPPKSYSR
+380 PSGLAPSKSYSR

-404 SSRSNRK
+404 SNRANRK

-421 LSYKTPSGYSKIS
+421 LSYKTPSGYSKIA
-434 LPPPHVGSIVVRQS
+434 LPPPHVGSIIVRQS

-461 YTRPTAPSNV
+461 YTRPTVPSNV

-477 TLNFAED
+477 TLNFGDD
-484 AAPTKAPLTLG
+484 ASPTKASVTLG
-495 ASRKPIYDDDHYT
+495 ATGKPIYDADHYT
-508 SPTGKPVSTSS
+508 SPTGKPVSSS
-519 SSLSSSGERNSA
+519 SSNDRGG
-531 GQYGTFN
+531 GQYSSFN
-538 NPNPPSRHPSV
+538 GPSASRHPSV

-558 TKKPTTSPAPAPTT
+558 TKKPTTSATPAPTT
-572 PNYPFRS
+572 ANYPFRS

-601 PADED
+601 PQEEE

-613 TTPTTTE
+613 ATTTTTE

-628 YEAER
+628 FEAER
-633 MRTYF
+633 MRTHF
-638 REENFRSRRPVHHQ
+638 REENFRSRRPHH
-652 QQHQPTTPA
+652 HQPTTPA
-661 TLGESKQQ
+661 PLAESKPQ
-669 EQQQFVHKFKLV
+669 EQQQQFVHKFKLV

-701 FNPPSSQ
+701 FNPPSQ

-720 TSLPGRDG
+720 TSLPGSGGVD
-728 AERQIIRN
+728 RQVIRN
-736 NYFTAAAAINEDS
+736 NYFTASAAINEDS

-773 GTTTLAPPTTQDV
+773 GTTTPSTFTTQDA

-815 GTSYINKYKYETDSY
+815 GTSYINKYKYETDSF

-847 TVTVE
+847 TVTAE

-896 STSANTRGP
+896 LTTGNTRGP
-905 HFRKQLHRTTTQS
+905 HFRKQLHRVTTATS
-918 SVGADSYAAEPI
+918 ASDSYAAEPA
-930 TTTTRRPVQRQRRP
+930 TTTTRRPLQRQRRP

-951 APETSEQS
+951 APTFTGETNDNSG
-959 SPSTRA
+959 PSTRT
-965 PISRSRSRYVPNNDE
+965 PISRSRSRYVPNNEE

-1018 IRPQGGAPAPTT
+1018 IRPQGQGAPAPTT

-1053 PSERLISTTLANEVP
+1053 PSERLISTTLANEVSQ
-1068 LDSVDPQQQ
+1068 DSVDP

-1083 KYSTYYSEPTYEQET
+1083 KYSTYYSDPTYEQET
-1098 TPTTVIPPQTS
+1098 TATTVLPPQTS
-1109 SYFVPSY
+1109 SYFVPPY
-1116 STRAQLGGGDRAE
+1116 STRSQIVGD

-1136 QEVIPLSRDPELSQS
+1136 QEVIPLNRDPEPIHS

-1171 PAPIQYQPVT
+1171 AIQYQPVT
-1181 ESEEKL
+1181 DSEEKL

-1194 LEEAMEIKKVE
+1194 MEEAMEIKKVE

-1222 QQTYASRT
+1222 QLNYASRT

-1235 TSVRTTTPEPTATSG
+1235 TTVRTTTPEPATSG

-1275 VSPTTTQAAGY
+1275 VSPTTTAGY
-1286 SNEQQQPTQGSNT
+1286 SNEQQQQSTQGSNT

-1343 NLRRISPTL
+1343 NLRRVSPTL

-1361 ATTQQPSTAPAAPA
+1361 ATTQQPSTAAS

-1404 QNSFQPVLKSES
+1404 QNSFQPVLKTES
-1416 RANDFE
+1416 RANDLE
-1422 QENVSTEPEPEI
+1422 ENVSTEPEPEI
-1434 VTAARDTE
+1434 VTAARESE
-1442 MYFVNVS
+1442 MYLVNVS
-1449 SNYGQKGGSSSSSN
+1449 SNYGQKDSSN
-1463 SQAANAEDSTENSVP
+1463 PGANAEDSTENSVP

-1491 IDDNSQKKPERESDE
+1491 IDDNSQKKPERDSDE
-1506 KDHVSVE
+1506 KDQVSSE

-1526 LRKRGRSK
+1526 LRKRSRSK

-1551 QVYNGPSHFGESLK
+1551 QVYNGPSHLGESLK

-1579 EVGAKYHADEEQYD
+1579 VNAKYAAQQQEFDER
-1593 DQENTAQEQATVAP
+1593 ENTAQEQATVAP
-1607 EDEPKET
+1607 EEEPKET
-1614 ETEEASVEVITGVA
+1614 ETEEASVEIVTRFADVGI
-1628 EVASSTQATPTTTTT
+1628 STAATPATTTTT
-1643 KPTEEVP
+1643 VKPAEDAP

-1663 QQQQDRAEEATEP
+1663 QQQDRAEVTTETPATGEP
-1676 SATFEPIAED
+1676 VYD
-1686 DPLNGSDEEEAKRKV
+1686 DETASYLLSDDEETKKKV

-1714 DLYEMAEHDTE
+1714 DLYEMAEHDSE
-1725 TEEMVDGGDPVGDD
+1725 TEEMVDGGEPAGDD
-1739 DDEVEDEEFRP
+1739 EIEQEDFQA
-1750 TEDSL
+1750 TEDTL
-1755 ADPTASTTDISP
+1755 ALGGTNDEPVASTTDISP
-1767 SETQFV
+1767 SETQFIQ
-1773 PVTAEPPAFVNPM
+1773 VTAEPPSFVNAM

>member
-14 IPKMIA
+14 SWRTITLAVA
-20 LSVAAI
+20 L
-26 VAITLCPLASAG
+26 VAITLCPFASAG
-38 ERWSRQLTEFTGPAT
+38 ERWSRQLTEFTGGPAT
-53 GNDWIPLSRPGSER
+53 GNDWIPLSRPISER

-79 PPQQT
+79 PQQT

-109 NRFLLQQPV
+109 NRFLLQQPA
-118 PQHQHQQPAQELLE
+118 PQQHQPAQELLE
-132 QPFHLTSFQRNGPF
+132 QPFHLTSFQRTSPF
-146 VGQTIQHPP
+146 AGQTIQHPP

-160 QPASSTNPFEQQF
+160 PQQPIASTNPFEQQF
-173 LSKSPLSEALIQE
+173 LSKSPISEALIQE
-186 DKQSPPPQQQ
+186 DKQQPLQQQQ
-196 QPTLLDQP
+196 QPSILDQP

-214 LDAQQQVGPQS
+214 LDAQPAGPQS

-249 QKQPS
+249 QKQS
-254 QPALEN
+254 QPPPEN
-260 NRFNSLPQPVSPSLI
+260 NRFNALPQPVSPSLI

-283 TTTTPKPA
+283 TTTTPKPP
-291 RSSAATF
+291 RTSAATF
-298 APRYTNAPETPAPAV
+298 APRFTSAPETPAPAL
-313 SRSSSATFGSTASSK
+313 SRSSTSTFGGTSSK

-342 EGRQGK
+342 DGRQSK

-358 KNVNEIAVLDA
+358 KNINEIAVLDA

-380 PSGLAPPKSYSR
+380 PSGLAPSKSYSR

-398 SSVDLS
+398 SSVDLTS
-404 SSRSNRK
+404 NRSNRK

-421 LSYKTPSGYSKIS
+421 LSYKTPSGFSKIA
-434 LPPPHVGSIVVRQS
+434 LPPPHVGSIIVRQS

-477 TLNFAED
+477 TLNFAD
-484 AAPTKAPLTLG
+484 DVSPTKASVTLG
-495 ASRKPIYDDDHYT
+495 ATGKPIYDADHYT
-508 SPTGKPVSTSS
+508 SPTGKPVSS
-519 SSLSSSGERNSA
+519 SSLNDRGV
-531 GQYGTFN
+531 GQYSSFN
-538 NPNPPSRHPSV
+538 GPSSSRHPSV

-558 TKKPTTSPAPAPTT
+558 TKKPTTTATSAPTT
-572 PNYPFRS
+572 PNYSFRS

-601 PADED
+601 PQEEED
-606 DSTTTLL
+606 SATTLL
-613 TTPTTTE
+613 ATTTTTE

-628 YEAER
+628 FEAER
-633 MRTYF
+633 MRTHF
-638 REENFRSRRPVHHQ
+638 REENFRSRRPHH
-652 QQHQPTTPA
+652 HQPTTPA
-661 TLGESKQQ
+661 PLSESKPQ
-669 EQQQFVHKFKLV
+669 EQQQQFVHKFKLV

-701 FNPPSSQ
+701 FNHPS
-708 QHTDEMIKTTIT
+708 QHQTDEMIKTTIT
-720 TSLPGRDG
+720 TSLPGSGGVD
-728 AERQIIRN
+728 RQVVRN
-736 NYFTAAAAINEDS
+736 NYFTAAAAINEDT

-773 GTTTLAPPTTQDV
+773 GTTTPSTFTTQDA

-884 DDQWSPKTPDSA
+884 DDQWSPKTPDSPA
-896 STSANTRGP
+896 STAGNTRGP
-905 HFRKQLHRTTTQS
+905 HFRKQLQRTTTAS
-918 SVGADSYAAEPI
+918 SAADSYAAEPA
-930 TTTTRRPVQRQRRP
+930 TTTTRRPLQRQRRP

-951 APETSEQS
+951 APAFNAETGENSA
-959 SPSTRA
+959 PSTRS
-965 PISRSRSRYVPNNDE
+965 PISRSRSRYVPNNEE

-1018 IRPQGGAPAPTT
+1018 IRPQGQGAPAPTT

-1077 QQQVTR
+1077 VTR
-1083 KYSTYYSEPTYEQET
+1083 KYATYYSDPTYEQET
-1098 TPTTVIPPQTS
+1098 TVTTVLPPQTS

-1116 STRAQLGGGDRAE
+1116 STRSQTGDRTD

-1136 QEVIPLSRDPELSQS
+1136 QEVIPLNRDPEPIHS

-1157 QTPATEATPQTAPP
+1157 QTPASEVSPQTAPP
-1171 PAPIQYQPVT
+1171 AIQYQPVT

-1194 LEEAMEIKKVE
+1194 LGDAMEIKKVE

-1222 QQTYASRT
+1222 QQSYASRT

-1235 TSVRTTTPEPTATSG
+1235 TTVRTTTPEPATSG
-1250 AGSRTAS
+1250 AGSRTSS

-1275 VSPTTTQAAGY
+1275 VSPITTAGY
-1286 SNEQQQPTQGSNT
+1286 SNEQQQQSTQGSYT

-1352 RSRQEQTAA
+1352 RSRQEQTVA
-1361 ATTQQPSTAPAAPA
+1361 ATTQQPSTAAS

-1404 QNSFQPVLKSES
+1404 QNSFQPVLKTES
-1416 RANDFE
+1416 RANDLE

-1434 VTAARDTE
+1434 VTASRDSE

-1449 SNYGQKGGSSSSSN
+1449 SNYGQKGSN
-1463 SQAANAEDSTENSVP
+1463 SNQEANAEDSTENSVP

-1491 IDDNSQKKPERESDE
+1491 IDDNSQKKPERDSDE
-1506 KDHVSVE
+1506 KDQVSSE
-1513 EPRRPVANFRNNF
+1513 EQRRPVANFRNNF

-1551 QVYNGPSHFGESLK
+1551 QVYNGPSHLGESLK

-1579 EVGAKYHADEEQYD
+1579 QTNAKYADGQRQQFDEL
-1593 DQENTAQEQATVAP
+1593 ENTAQEQATVAP
-1607 EDEPKET
+1607 EEEPKET
-1614 ETEEASVEVITGVA
+1614 ETEEASVEIVTGFADVGTGTTSA
-1628 EVASSTQATPTTTTT
+1628 PPSTTTTT
-1643 KPTEEVP
+1643 TTTIKPTDEVP

-1663 QQQQDRAEEATEP
+1663 QQQDRAEVTTEP
-1676 SATFEPIAED
+1676 SATGEPVVYD
-1686 DPLNGSDEEEAKRKV
+1686 DEPGFLVSDDEETKKKV

-1714 DLYEMAEHDTE
+1714 DLYKMAEHDSE
-1725 TEEMVDGGDPVGDD
+1725 TEEMVDGGEP
-1739 DDEVEDEEFRP
+1739 DEIEDEDFQP
-1750 TEDSL
+1750 TEDPLSL
-1755 ADPTASTTDISP
+1755 GGGNEEQFASTTDISP

-1773 PVTAEPPAFVNPM
+1773 QVTAEPPTFVNPM

>member
-1 MREKRRTLGLTLG
+1 MRERRRSLGGMTLAVA
-14 IPKMIA
+14 IIA
-20 LSVAAI
+20 LTAPARPV
-26 VAITLCPLASAG
+26 LAG
-38 ERWSRQLTEFTGPAT
+38 ERWSRQLTEFTGGPAT
-53 GNDWIPLSRPGSER
+53 GSDWIPLSRPISER

-74 NYFAA
+74 NYFSA
-79 PPQQT
+79 PPQPQ
-84 FLGPDN
+84 FLGHDN
-90 AAQAQQHHF
+90 AAAAQQHHF

-109 NRFLLQQPV
+109 NRFLLQQPGA
-118 PQHQHQQPAQELLE
+118 PQPHQPQELLE
-132 QPFHLTSFQRNGPF
+132 QPAFHLSSYQRSPPF

-160 QPASSTNPFEQQF
+160 PQPASSSNPFEQQF
-173 LSKSPLSEALIQE
+173 LAKSPLSEALIQE
-186 DKQSPPPQQQ
+186 DKPQPQQ
-196 QPTLLDQP
+196 LDQP
-204 FSYQHIRQPE
+204 FAYQHIRQPE
-214 LDAQQQVGPQS
+214 LDGQPGGPPPQT
-225 GPSGG
+225 GG

-249 QKQPS
+249 QKQQSPIA
-254 QPALEN
+254 PDN
-260 NRFNSLPQPVSPSLI
+260 NRFNALPQPVSPSLI

-291 RSSAATF
+291 VRTTPAH
-298 APRYTNAPETPAPAV
+298 RVYTSAPETPAPAS
-313 SRSSSATFGSTASSK
+313 SRSSTTPFGAGSPK

-342 EGRQGK
+342 DGRQGK
-348 LSTGDALGGL
+348 LSASDAIGGL

-380 PSGLAPPKSYSR
+380 PNGLAPPKSYAR

-398 SSVDLS
+398 SSVDLTS
-404 SSRSNRK
+404 NRANRK

-421 LSYKTPSGYSKIS
+421 LSYKTPGGYSKIA
-434 LPPPHVGSIVVRQS
+434 LPPPHVGSIIVRQTGA
-448 SSSSGNSLEHNTF
+448 SGNSLEHGAF

-477 TLNFAED
+477 TLNFGEEAG
-484 AAPTKAPLTLG
+484 PTKAPLTLG
-495 ASRKPIYDDDHYT
+495 ASGKPVYDADHYS
-508 SPTGKPVSTSS
+508 SPTGKPSGTSDRTA
-519 SSLSSSGERNSA
+519 G
-531 GQYGTFN
+531 GQYSSFQN
-538 NPNPPSRHPSV
+538 SPLPPSRHPGV

-558 TKKPTTSPAPAPTT
+558 TKKPTTSPATAPTT
-572 PNYPFRS
+572 ANYPFRS

-588 KPMPDQKIPPSFY
+588 KPMPEQKIPPSFY
-601 PADED
+601 PAEEED
-606 DSTTTLL
+606 PTTTVF
-613 TTPTTTE
+613 TTPTTTTTTE
-620 RPTTAQLQ
+620 RPTTAQLHF
-628 YEAER
+628 EAER
-633 MRTYF
+633 MRTHF
-638 REENFRSRRPVHHQ
+638 REENFRSRTRPQPRPQ
-652 QQHQPTTPA
+652 QTTAAP
-661 TLGESKQQ
+661 LNEV
-669 EQQQFVHKFKLV
+669 VHKFKLV
-681 DSVRPNNVK
+681 DSVRPPQSGGRAGS

-701 FNPPSSQ
+701 FHPPSQ
-708 QHTDEMIKTTIT
+708 QHTDEMIKTTFT
-720 TSLPGRDG
+720 TSLPGGG
-728 AERQIIRN
+728 ADRQAIRN
-736 NYFTAAAAINEDS
+736 NYYTAAAAINEDN

-765 STAAGTTA
+765 STSAGTTA
-773 GTTTLAPPTTQDV
+773 GTTTPATLTTQDA
-786 FFRDFDHRSK
+786 FFREFEHRSK
-796 FYEREPK
+796 FYEREPTRH
-803 YETSF
+803 ETSF

-815 GTSYINKYKYETDSY
+815 GTSYINKYKYETDTYS
-830 NDAPRYSVEVI
+830 DAPRYSVEVI

-852 PTQGTTD
+852 PTHGTTE
-859 QQHYSIPSELPP
+859 QQQYSIPSELPP

-884 DDQWSPKTPDSA
+884 DDQWSPKSPDA
-896 STSANTRGP
+896 GPQTQPGNTRGP

-918 SVGADSYAAEPI
+918 PDTYDADQA
-930 TTTTRRPVQRQRRP
+930 TTTTRRPLQRGRRP

-951 APETSEQS
+951 ATPAGADAADNA

-965 PISRSRSRYVPNNDE
+965 PISRSRSRYVPNNEE
-980 RPASRGRSRSR
+980 RPATRGRSRSR
-991 TTTPRGPRK
+991 PTTPRGPRK

-1018 IRPQGGAPAPTT
+1018 IRPQGQGGAPAPTT
-1030 TPPSTTIAT
+1030 TPPATTIAT

-1053 PSERLISTTLANEVP
+1053 PTDHFISTTLANELP
-1068 LDSVDPQQQ
+1068 LDTVDP

-1083 KYSTYYSEPTYEQET
+1083 KYATYYSEPTYEQET
-1098 TPTTVIPPQTS
+1098 TVTTVLPPQTS
-1109 SYFVPSY
+1109 SYYVPSY
-1116 STRAQLGGGDRAE
+1116 STRAQPD

-1136 QEVIPLSRDPELSQS
+1136 QAVIPLNRETESSQHA

-1157 QTPATEATPQTAPP
+1157 QTPATEAPPQTAPP
-1171 PAPIQYQPVT
+1171 PALPYQPVV

-1217 RQRDS
+1217 RTRDS
-1222 QQTYASRT
+1222 SQTYATRT

-1235 TSVRTTTPEPTATSG
+1235 TTVRHTTTPEPAG
-1250 AGSRTAS
+1250 ASRTSSA
-1257 GRRPAFVRRPSRL
+1257 RRPAFVRRPSRL

-1275 VSPTTTQAAGY
+1275 VASPTTTPAY
-1286 SNEQQQPTQGSNT
+1286 TNNEQQQQSTQGT
-1299 VRTKNRQ
+1299 HAVRTKNRQ
-1306 DILRG
+1306 DVLRG

-1343 NLRRISPTL
+1343 SLRRISPTL

-1361 ATTQQPSTAPAAPA
+1361 ATTQQPSTAAPT
-1375 SSSGPRFRIR
+1375 SSGGPRFRIR

-1404 QNSFQPVLKSES
+1404 QNSFQPVLKTEA
-1416 RANDFE
+1416 RVNDLE

-1434 VTAARDTE
+1434 VTAARDTD
-1442 MYFVNVS
+1442 MYLVNVS
-1449 SNYGQKGGSSSSSN
+1449 SNYGQKG
-1463 SQAANAEDSTENSVP
+1463 AASIQDAPAEDSTEHSVP

-1491 IDDNSQKKPERESDE
+1491 IDDNSQKKSDRESEE
-1506 KDHVSVE
+1506 KDQVSSE
-1513 EPRRPVANFRNNF
+1513 EQRRPVVANSFRNNF

-1551 QVYNGPSHFGESLK
+1551 QIYNGPAHFGQSFK
-1565 SIDHVGLSGKNVPQ
+1565 SIDHAGLTGKNVP
-1579 EVGAKYHADEEQYD
+1579 EGAQIGDVKQRDAGPFEE
-1593 DQENTAQEQATVAP
+1593 QENTAQEQATIAP
-1607 EDEPKET
+1607 EEEPKET
-1614 ETEEASVEVITGVA
+1614 ETEEASVEVITAVSD
-1628 EVASSTQATPTTTTT
+1628 VTTTSTA
-1643 KPTEEVP
+1643 KPTEQVP
-1650 TLASLEQTSTNLP
+1650 TLLTSTSLP
-1663 QQQQDRAEEATEP
+1663 QQQDYAEPTTEA
-1676 SATFEPIAED
+1676 SATPETISENDRPTFSSAEQEQQR
-1686 DPLNGSDEEEAKRKV
+1686 DEEEEEEEQRQPSNKKV
-1701 SDGIFADVKKTIS
+1701 AEGIFADVKKTIS

-1725 TEEMVDGGDPVGDD
+1725 TEEMVDGGEQDGVT
-1739 DDEVEDEEFRP
+1739 EDEFLHP
-1750 TEDSL
+1750 TESPFVP
-1755 ADPTASTTDISP
+1755 ADEQEMVPATTDISP

-1773 PVTAEPPAFVNPM
+1773 PVTVEPPAIVNPM

>member
-26 VAITLCPLASAG
+26 VAIALCPLASAG

-118 PQHQHQQPAQELLE
+118 PQHQQPAQELLE

-342 EGRQGK
+342 DGRQGK

-484 AAPTKAPLTLG
+484 SAPTKAPLTLG

-613 TTPTTTE
+613 TSPTTTE

-633 MRTYF
+633 MRTHF

-652 QQHQPTTPA
+652 QQHQHQPTTPA
-661 TLGESKQQ
+661 TLGESKQP

-773 GTTTLAPPTTQDV
+773 GTTTPAPPTTQDV

-859 QQHYSIPSELPP
+859 QQHYNIPSELPP

-1299 VRTKNRQ
+1299 VH
-1306 DILRG
+1306 ILRG

-1352 RSRQEQTAA
+1352 RSRQEVNT
-1361 ATTQQPSTAPAAPA
+1361 QPSMVNAAYYN
-1375 SSSGPRFRIR
+1375 
-1385 ERTRFNLQP
+1385 RTRFNLQP

-1449 SNYGQKGGSSSSSN
+1449 SNYGQKDGSSSSSN
-1463 SQAANAEDSTENSVP
+1463 SQAANAEDSTEN
-1478 SFADLLNDVMKDF
+1478 
-1491 IDDNSQKKPERESDE
+1491 
-1506 KDHVSVE
+1506 
-1513 EPRRPVANFRNNF
+1513 
-1526 LRKRGRSK
+1526 
-1534 VVDSFETAESQ
+1534 
-1545 HINQAA
+1545 
-1551 QVYNGPSHFGESLK
+1551 

-1686 DPLNGSDEEEAKRKV
+1686 EPLNGSDEEEAKRKV

-1739 DDEVEDEEFRP
+1739 NDEVEDEEFRP